1 MNNLTC
7 AAPWRSLH
15 IQTNGDVKSCC
26 AGDYALGNLN
36 EQKINDILIGE
47 KAQTLRKTMKT
58 DGLNEKYCR
67 VCIDGISKGY
77 GAEREWH
84 NNTSPDFNL
93 DTADNTF
100 QHPSLID
107 VRWNTTCNL
116 NCNYCDEHFSSKWAS
131 LKKLAHT
138 GVVTRKYYNDICNFL
153 NIYRDKIKLIAM
165 VGGDPL
171 LLNENI
177 KLLEDLPD
185 DCNVNLISNGNADFN
200 TNKVFNALA
209 QKSNVNWELSF
220 DNIREKFEY
229 VRHGGK
235 WDLLVE
241 NIKKISKLKGPKNH
255 NVGIHAVYNLYSCT
269 NLCELKEF
277 ALKMGQFFDLT
288 EGLPITWQSI
298 TNRPYALDTFNYG
311 TEITQL
317 AINEIKKL
325 KENYALTITEQ
336 TFFTG
341 AINHYNKIKNP
352 NKKMLNQLT
361 KFINYIENINTD
373 QKENFYKLWPEFKIA
388 YNL

>member
-107 VRWNTTCNL
+107 VRRNTTCNL

-138 GVVTRKYYNDICNFL
+138 GGVTRKYYNDICNFL

-165 VGGDPL
+165 VGGEPL

-277 ALKMGQFFDLT
+277 ALK
-288 EGLPITWQSI
+288 EVAKIT
-298 TNRPYALDTFNYG
+298 
-311 TEITQL
+311 
-317 AINEIKKL
+317 
-325 KENYALTITEQ
+325 
-336 TFFTG
+336 
-341 AINHYNKIKNP
+341 
-352 NKKMLNQLT
+352 
-361 KFINYIENINTD
+361 FINRTE
-373 QKENFYKLWPEFKIA
+373 
-388 YNL
+388 